1 MRAPRVSIVTPTYN
15 RRQRLGLVLSAL
27 EAQTVPQDSFEVIV
41 VDDGSTDGTTA
52 WLEGQRYGYALRT
65 LRQSNAGPAE
75 ARNAGVL
82 TAAGDLVLFLD
93 DDVVPAPELISEHF
107 RSHDAESAD
116 VVVLGPLASL
126 PSYAQPWVAWQQAKI
141 EQQYEAMQRGDYAPT
156 FRQFWTG
163 NASVARQHL
172 IDAGLFNGKYLRGE
186 DVELG
191 YRLFARGLKFLFNA
205 KAVGMHHA
213 ERSLRSWED
222 AHTYY
227 GQLEVELFAKLGH
240 EVLIRVLAE
249 NFARLHP
256 YARGLLRHIVGQPLL
271 ERSTSVAL
279 HGYLV
284 SPAAPR
290 LPIVSQRSCSLLANL
305 LYWRASATELGPARY
320 AEVLRRAD
328 ELVGSVR

>member
-1 MRAPRVSIVTPTYN
+1 MRAPRLSIVTPTYN

-27 EAQTVPQDSFEVIV
+27 EAQAVPKDSFEVIV
-41 VDDGSTDGTTA
+41 VDDGSTDGTTE
-52 WLEGQRYGYALRT
+52 WLEQQRYGFPLRALRQ
-65 LRQSNAGPAE
+65 RNAGPAQ
-75 ARNAGVL
+75 ARNTGVL
-82 TAAGDLVLFLD
+82 TAVGELVLFLD
-93 DDVVPAPELISEHF
+93 DDVVPVPELITEHL
-107 RSHDAESAD
+107 RSHAAESVE

-141 EQQYEAMQRGDYAPT
+141 EQQYEAMQRGDYEPT

-163 NASVARQHL
+163 NASVARRHL
-172 IDAGLFNGKYLRGE
+172 IDVGLFNAKYLRGE

-191 YRLFARGLKFLFNA
+191 YRLSAHGLKFRFNA
-205 KAVGMHHA
+205 KAVGLHHA

-240 EVLIRVLAE
+240 DMLIRVLAE

-256 YARGLLRHIVGQPLL
+256 YARTLLRRVVGQPLL
-271 ERSTSVAL
+271 DKSASAVL
-279 HGYLV
+279 HAYLA

-290 LPIVSQRSCSLLANL
+290 MPIISLRTCSLLANV
-305 LYWRASATELGPARY
+305 LYWRASAAELGPARY
-320 AEVLRRAD
+320 AEVLERAD
-328 ELVGSVR
+328 RLLEAAR